1 MIIYQIQSIKIFF
14 PWKKERIRK
23 STPLKLNDFKQKEE
37 EGSNVNSP
45 LIQIFYNCEHPFETK
60 EEVLWKIASNNYPL
74 RFAFEFPFS
83 FSNEYS
89 LKKLRCYSSSLSS
102 FDFWLSGTT
111 LISHTIPFNHFSAEQ
126 ATTSTFTKRYFLLF
140 SLERN

>member
-1 MIIYQIQSIKIFF
+1 M
-14 PWKKERIRK
+14 
-23 STPLKLNDFKQKEE
+23 
-37 EGSNVNSP
+37 NSP

-89 LKKLRCYSSSLSS
+89 LKKLRCYSSSFVLR
-102 FDFWLSGTT
+102 FLTFWHNTYLPY
-111 LISHTIPFNHFSAEQ
+111 HPFQPFLRRYRRQLQHLQNDIF
-126 ATTSTFTKRYFLLF
+126 YFLVLNKTNKTNIMRIRF
-140 SLERN
+140 NSLSDCMRFPQFCL